1 MNKILN
7 RHTGNVIASGNK
19 TVRELAIEHKANL
32 SRADLRGANLSY
44 ADLSYA
50 DLSYANLSY
59 ANLSYAN
66 LSGAD
71 LSGANLSR
79 ADLSGANL
87 SGADLSRANLRGA
100 DLSYANLSYADLSGA
115 DLSYADLSYANLI
128 RADLSG
134 CKGIKTASAFL
145 KKFKT
150 DELGLIVYKG
160 FGDTTY
166 ETPDSWKIEPGSFI
180 TETVNP
186 LPTLEC
192 ACGVNFGTKKFVKE
206 SYPHS
211 TIWKCRIRY
220 IDLADVVVPYRTDGK
235 ARCARLELL
244 EVVK

>member
-1 MNKILN
+1 MDKILN

-19 TVRELAIEHKANL
+19 TVRELAIEHKADL
-32 SRADLRGANLSY
+32 SRANLRY
-44 ADLSYA
+44 AD
-50 DLSYANLSY
+50 
-59 ANLSYAN
+59 
-66 LSGAD
+66 
-71 LSGANLSR
+71 LSR
-79 ADLSGANL
+79 ADLSGADLSDANL
-87 SGADLSRANLRGA
+87 IGANLRYANLIGANLIGADLIGADLSDA
-100 DLSYANLSYADLSGA
+100 SLSGA
-115 DLSYADLSYANLI
+115 N
-128 RADLSG
+128 LSG
-134 CKGIKTASAFL
+134 CKGIKTAAEFL

-166 ETPDSWKIEPGSFI
+166 ETPDNWKIESGSFI

-206 SYPHS
+206 NYPKS

-220 IDLADVVVPYRTDGK
+220 IDLADVVVPYKTDGK
-235 ARCARLELL
+235 GRCARLELL

>member
-1 MNKILN
+1 MNKIVN
-7 RHTGNVIASGNK
+7 KYTGKTIASGNK
-19 TVRELAIEHKANL
+19 TVRALAEECK
-32 SRADLRGANLSY
+32 ADLSG

-50 DLSYANLSY
+50 DLSGANLRGANLSG
-59 ANLSYAN
+59 ANLRYAD

-71 LSGANLSR
+71 LSR
-79 ADLSGANL
+79 ADL

-100 DLSYANLSYADLSGA
+100 DLSGADLRYADLS
-115 DLSYADLSYANLI
+115 

-134 CKGIKTASAFL
+134 CKGIKTASEFL

-160 FGDTTY
+160 FGKTSYT
-166 ETPDSWKIEPGSFI
+166 TPDNWKIKPGSFI

-206 SYPHS
+206 NYPKS

-244 EVVK
+244 EIVN